1 MLRERYSS
9 RQDSAVKARY
19 GTFRHWIWGVLLL
32 ACLPSFSWSQE
43 EERRPRRELSGILRA
58 ATAWGCLIE
67 TEAEGPAWVL
77 FREDAAGM
85 PAGRD
90 LAAGLPDGIP
100 RLPPVGFLPGMN
112 GGGDAGIPIEFVV
125 RVTTL
130 VDAIPDGQRVR
141 FRAILDE
148 ERRRAI
154 NPIRYLEFVA
164 EGVPEFGDEDEP
176 SGAIPSFP
184 GDEPFEGVVVGRA
197 YRSLTVMVAGRR
209 MVVPYTANAVLRI
222 LSNDP
227 RFVALGDRAEVVGRE
242 RVDGLVVATRI
253 RVEHMEAPAMEA
265 LQELREQS
273 KLAAGG
279 GAGDAVATEEPSTV
293 AVDGAMPIPP
303 IDPVAGGVTMEA
315 VGEVPTEPM
324 VMPVET
330 TRRAVRVFGR
340 KVKLF

>member
-1 MLRERYSS
+1 MLTVRDSS
-9 RQDSAVKARY
+9 SQGSAINAGCGAHR
-19 GTFRHWIWGVLLL
+19 RWIWGVLLL
-32 ACLPSFSWSQE
+32 VCLPSVSWSQE
-43 EERRPRRELSGILRA
+43 EERRPRREISGILRA

-67 TEAEGPAWVL
+67 TEADGPAWVL
-77 FREDAAGM
+77 FQEEAVGM
-85 PAGRD
+85 PALRD
-90 LAAGLPDGIP
+90 LGAGLPDGIP

-130 VDAIPDGQRVR
+130 VDTIPDGQRVR

-176 SGAIPSFP
+176 SGQIPAFP

-209 MVVPYTANAVLRI
+209 MVVPYTANAVLRM

-227 RFVALGDRAEVVGRE
+227 RFVALGDRVEVVGRE
-242 RVDGLVVATRI
+242 RPDGLVVATRI
-253 RVEHMEAPAMEA
+253 RVEHREAPAVEA
-265 LQELREQS
+265 LQELREQA
-273 KLAAGG
+273 KLAAEG
-279 GAGDAVATEEPSTV
+279 GAGDAVAG
-293 AVDGAMPIPP
+293 DGAMSIPP
-303 IDPVAGGVTMEA
+303 VDPVDGGVTMEPA
-315 VGEVPTEPM
+315 GEVPTEPM